1 MLVTVVITSNRYP
14 GGGLMMMRASA
25 LAAGGF
31 FLLTTFS
38 GVVSAAE
45 QQLSCKGQMIKPSG
59 EQTAPIDLNLNLS
72 DPGKTTIEMG
82 DSKKLNARVTSDNKI
97 QLKFQ
102 TKQYVGEFF
111 HYTGDLFLIYKSGEL
126 ARLTCSHG

>member
-1 MLVTVVITSNRYP
+1 
-14 GGGLMMMRASA
+14 MMMRASA

-59 EQTAPIDLNLNLS
+59 EQSVPIDLNLNLS
-72 DPGKTTIEMG
+72 DPGKATIQIG

-102 TKQYVGEFF
+102 TQQYVGEFF

-126 ARLTCSHG
+126 ARLACSRG